1 MANQKTITVVEIK
14 RVVGDG
20 VEVHA
25 STLAEKLNLPEGVF
39 GNIEHDHRNQ
49 QRQVSEIYKY
59 VLNNYNPNIVWG
71 KLARAFRE
79 MRLYETAKRLQRKQ
93 NPHHPGSI
101 LPEDL
106 TIPNTRNGSSHT
118 DTEVLPRHEAAPP
131 PAQVQQSK
139 EIGQAIFGCL
149 CLCALI
155 ALYGVFYYKSMWWV
169 LGRCIVSCL
178 LVGCMHWFGLQPVQ
192 SVVTILNT
200 LRQLVQ
206 LF

>member
-1 MANQKTITVVEIK
+1 MANQKNIAVVDIK

-79 MRLYETAKRLQRKQ
+79 MRLYEAAKRLQRKQ
-93 NPHHPGSI
+93 NPHHPGSN

-118 DTEVLPRHEAAPP
+118 AQVQHTINGSSHT
-131 PAQVQQSK
+131 AQVQQSK
-139 EIGQAIFGCL
+139 KIGQAIFGSL
-149 CLCALI
+149 FLCALI

-169 LGRCIVSCL
+169 LGCCIVSCL
-178 LVGCMHWFGLQPVQ
+178 LVGCMLWFGLQPVQ